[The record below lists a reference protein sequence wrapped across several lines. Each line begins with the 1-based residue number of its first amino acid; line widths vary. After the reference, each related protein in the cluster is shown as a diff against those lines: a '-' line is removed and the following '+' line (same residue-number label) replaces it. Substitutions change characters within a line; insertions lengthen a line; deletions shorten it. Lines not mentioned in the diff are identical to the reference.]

1 MGDRLSLLKKACA
14 HWQAFYDA
22 TAAIGRALQE
32 ENTRQLLPL
41 LARRAEH
48 QQALALLPPL
58 GNNTEPDCPQATIL
72 QKTIRD
78 LVKTAQRVDQ
88 VNRRLLCDQY
98 QRRQREI
105 AALPAKRQALQRY
118 AGKDLGIFVDHSR

>member
-1 MGDRLSLLKKACA
+1 MMPRRRSDGPCKKKIPASCCPAVSPGGASAGACPLASLGEQYRTGLSSGDYFA
-14 HWQAFYDA
+14 
-22 TAAIGRALQE
+22 
-32 ENTRQLLPL
+32 
-41 LARRAEH
+41 
-48 QQALALLPPL
+48 
-58 GNNTEPDCPQATIL
+58 
-72 QKTIRD
+72 KTIRD